1 MCKWCYSLMARPLL
15 ATLFTSAEGI
25 GFANVEY
32 GVGCHDWQGIDI
44 DLKRAFEVFD
54 DMQEEENRAL
64 SLLNYIL
71 ALIVAKFGYSVSWGG
86 SAQMAGLLFV
96 FGGATGLMLVIGLI
110 TMVVFYATWHPSVS
124 SPN

>member
-1 MCKWCYSLMARPLL
+1 MFYHSMDNKHWHKVITTECRESMHNNIFPELYLHTNAYLVIIPAYS
-15 ATLFTSAEGI
+15 
-25 GFANVEY
+25 
-32 GVGCHDWQGIDI
+32 
-44 DLKRAFEVFD
+44 
-54 DMQEEENRAL
+54 MQAL

-71 ALIVAKFGYSVSWGG
+71 ALIVAKFGYSVSWAG